1 MAATAA
7 ETLLETFEN
16 ILISFRFETIF
27 RITAKM
33 LDTLHEPCQFYNIYI
48 FQWLDKNNCS
58 SDRSTKLI
66 FGAIS

>member
-33 LDTLHEPCQFYNIYI
+33 LDTLHEPCQFSNIYI
-48 FQWLDKNNCS
+48 FQ
-58 SDRSTKLI
+58 
-66 FGAIS
+66 